1 MVITARD
8 FFLLVQSR
16 APTTRLATKA
26 IAWSRDDNYNYAH
39 YNEEGDDDDEED
51 IGDNDDDNNDD
62 DDDSLQWLPQQ
73 LVPQSFQPTPPHQD
87 YCATSIKNQDEDWDC
102 HILIRHVY

>member
-8 FFLLVQSR
+8 FFLLVHSR

-26 IAWSRDDNYNYAH
+26 IAWSRDTRYNYADDDH
-39 YNEEGDDDDEED
+39 YKEEGMMMRIRILIIDDY
-51 IGDNDDDNNDD
+51 DDDNNDD
-62 DDDSLQWLPQQ
+62 DDDDSPQWPPQQ

-87 YCATSIKNQDEDWDC
+87 YCATSIKMK
-102 HILIRHVY
+102 II